1 MNKNGFIDKL
11 NTAVFTTSFVL
22 QDKKPILFVSHYDQ
36 DGAWEFLS
44 DDEFDNF
51 EKAAKVVSLEE
62 IINLDPS
69 IIELLEMQEGYH
81 AFRKSKQDEWIIKK
95 RNE

>member
-1 MNKNGFIDKL
+1 MNKDGFNSNL

-22 QDKKPILFVSHYDQ
+22 HDKKPILFVSHYDQ
-36 DGAWEFLS
+36 DGTWEFLS
-44 DDEFDNF
+44 DDEFDDF
-51 EKAAKVVSLEE
+51 EKVAKVVSLEE

-69 IIELLEMQEGYH
+69 IIELSEMEEGYH
-81 AFRKSKQDEWIIKK
+81 AFRKSEKDKWIIKK